1 MTENSPKASRALRG
15 HEIRA
20 LGKGPPDC
28 RGVQAEIDLERR
40 NRKAY
45 RGINRTGVA
54 GMRRANKLFKAGHIS
69 NDQYC
74 QLFRVFRVQ
83 HEAAVFALLL
93 IEALGERHPDPVE
106 IDRPEHPATLDRG
119 RDPRLRA
126 QPPPRDSDITAL
138 SPPSF

>member
-1 MTENSPKASRALRG
+1 
-15 HEIRA
+15 
-20 LGKGPPDC
+20 
-28 RGVQAEIDLERR
+28 
-40 NRKAY
+40 
-45 RGINRTGVA
+45 
-54 GMRRANKLFKAGHIS
+54 MRRANKVVQAGHIS

-126 QPPPRDSDITAL
+126 QPPHATRTSPHYHHLPSRARPATAL
-138 SPPSF
+138 EPSGPSLDRDIPGDMDPIARSVSGK